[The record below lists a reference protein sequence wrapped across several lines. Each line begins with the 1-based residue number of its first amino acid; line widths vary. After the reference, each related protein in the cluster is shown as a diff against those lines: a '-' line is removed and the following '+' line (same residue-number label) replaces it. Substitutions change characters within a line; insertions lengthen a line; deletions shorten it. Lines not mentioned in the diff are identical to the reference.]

1 MLKLYSRIDT
11 IVLIIDYN
19 TMDILKL
26 KKSKTRR
33 KILQLFFSDL
43 DKKYYLR
50 ELERILNLPV
60 GNIRR
65 ELLGLEKAGIF
76 KREKIGNQIYY
87 SVNRQSPIFEEFKKI
102 VSKTIGVEASLQ
114 KALKKIKNIKV
125 AFIFG
130 SYAKGKEDS
139 LSDID
144 LMIVGTPDEG
154 LLVSKIVKLEKQ
166 LNREINYHIFSE
178 RDWKKKIK
186 EKDPFLENV
195 LFQPKIFLIGKD
207 AELSKLLYEK
217 SKR

>member
-1 MLKLYSRIDT
+1 
-11 IVLIIDYN
+11 
-19 TMDILKL
+19 MDILKL